1 MNRHNPHRPSPD
13 LVCGAVTSKS
23 TAAASCS
30 YNGTTLYF
38 CSTFCRDKFLK
49 RPRRY
54 LGKRRYR
61 RLAPRMRLPINGM
74 KGFHP
79 L

>member
-13 LVCGAVTSKS
+13 LVCGTMTSKS
-23 TAAASCS
+23 TAAASCN
-30 YNGTTLYF
+30 YNGTILYF
-38 CSTFCRDKFLK
+38 CSMSCHDKFLK

-54 LGKRRYR
+54 LRKRCQRG
-61 RLAPRMRLPINGM
+61 LIPRMSLPINGM
-74 KGFHP
+74 RGFHP